1 MFLVMIFYERTFIM
15 KKKLTSVLSIIL
27 AISVILPTITFS
39 ASLNNGQYI
48 TSQGACVMDYQT
60 GEVLYQYNGNTPRVP
75 ASMTKIMNMY
85 CIYEALKNGEI
96 TLDTKVPISQ
106 NVYNKS
112 RNPVYQSMLPLNYNT
127 TYTVNEMMDVI
138 VVYSASGA
146 AVAMAE
152 LIGGGSEA
160 KFVERMNN
168 TAKKMGIDAY
178 YYDSCGI
185 ANNKVSPIAMATLAR
200 NIIKEYTDILK
211 RSAKKSVSFHGNS
224 YKTTNHLL
232 DTYYYAGADG
242 LKTGTTSAAGY
253 CFCGTAQRNGN
264 RVITV
269 TMSSSST
276 GQRFIDTAR
285 LMDYGFS
292 VLEAKYNTIYFTD
305 RATYINNAEIP
316 TFSYNQKSLIIAEDL
331 KDYGFDVSWNG
342 KDKKL
347 TIKYNKNKKA
357 TPIPTDYYKNK
368 NNKKAF
374 SIIKNNAVKV
384 FLNDG
389 LKEYEI
395 KDIYNVNGYMCI
407 AVNALSDIYDIK
419 WSDNNKRADI
429 SVSEKKPKAVLPNG
443 EELTSASA
451 YIMDFETG
459 NTLYEFDAD
468 TQKACA
474 SIAKMMSVYVI
485 LDQIKAGKITP
496 ETIVPISE
504 NVYNLSRN
512 ENYKMMVNLH
522 YDEEYT
528 VDEMLDMI
536 VIFSSAACVTA
547 VAELISGSE
556 TEFVKLMNE
565 KAKEIGIG
573 SVFYN
578 GTGVCLNPEVDKENM
593 MSCREI
599 AKMTKKMI
607 EDYPEVLERT
617 KCASVE
623 FHGNTYYN
631 LNKLFT
637 DFYYEGADGFKN
649 GMTDASGYCMAG
661 TAALDG
667 KRVITVTLPSNSNE
681 ARFTDSIKMF
691 DYGLSKLGVD
701 TSGTQEKEEIKLDE
715 TKEVKVNIDG
725 NYEVPFTDQSPVIK
739 DNRVLVPVRIVME
752 TLEKKV
758 EWSEKTR
765 EITIKDDVVKVV
777 LKVNSKTMVKETI
790 NPIDNTITKE
800 EITLDCAPTIISGR
814 TLLPIRAV
822 VEAFG
827 AAVIWEEETQT
838 VLIVAG
844 VC

>member
-1 MFLVMIFYERTFIM
+1 M
-15 KKKLTSVLSIIL
+15 KKRFVSIFSMVL
-27 AISVILPTITFS
+27 AITMLVSTVANAATLK
-39 ASLNNGQYI
+39 NGQYI
-48 TSQGACVMDYQT
+48 SSAGACVMDFAS
-60 GEVLYQYNGNTPRVP
+60 GEVLYEYNGNTPRVP

-112 RNPVYQSMLPLNYNT
+112 RNSVYQSVLPLHYNT

-152 LIGGGSEA
+152 LIGGGNEA
-160 KFVERMNN
+160 NFVARMND

-185 ANNKVSPIAMATLAR
+185 TNNKVSPIAMATLAR
-200 NIIKEYTDILK
+200 NIIKDYPDILK
-211 RSAKKSVSFHGNS
+211 RSAKKSVSFHGNT

-232 DTYYYAGADG
+232 DTYYYSGADG
-242 LKTGTTSAAGY
+242 LKTGTTPAAGY
-253 CFCGTAQRNGN
+253 CFCGTAVRNGN
-264 RVITV
+264 RVISV

-285 LMDYGFS
+285 LLDYGFS
-292 VLEAKYNTIYFTD
+292 AIEAKYNTIYFTD
-305 RATYINNAEIP
+305 KSAFINNAEVP
-316 TFSYNQKSLIIAEDL
+316 TFVHRGAEEKSLVVAEDL
-331 KDYGFDVSWNG
+331 KDYGFNVTWNEG
-342 KDKKL
+342 EKTLYLTYNKDKKVS
-347 TIKYNKNKKA
+347 
-357 TPIPTDYYKNK
+357 PIPIDYYKNK
-368 NNKKAF
+368 NNTKAF
-374 SIIKNNAVKV
+374 SVIKNNTVKV
-384 FLNDG
+384 VLDDG
-389 LKEYEI
+389 EKKHNLE
-395 KDIYNVNGYMCI
+395 DIFNVNGYMCI
-407 AVNALSDIYDIK
+407 SVDELGKIYDLK
-419 WSDNNKRADI
+419 WSDNNKRADLT
-429 SVSEKKPKAVLPNG
+429 VGVKEPKAVLPNG
-443 EELTSASA
+443 EELTSKSA
-451 YIMDFETG
+451 IIMDFDTG

-468 TQKACA
+468 TQRACA
-474 SIAKMMSVYVI
+474 SIAKMMSVYVV
-485 LDQIKAGKITP
+485 LDAIKAGEISLD
-496 ETIVPISE
+496 TIVPISE

-512 ENYKMMVNLH
+512 ENYKMMVNLE

-547 VAELISGSE
+547 VAELLCGTE
-556 TEFVKLMNE
+556 KEFVVRMNE

-578 GTGVCLNPEVDKENM
+578 GTGVCLNPETDKENM
-593 MSCREI
+593 MSPREI
-599 AKMTKKMI
+599 AVMTKAMI

-623 FHGNTYYN
+623 FHSNTYYN

-649 GMTDASGYCMAG
+649 GMTEASGYCMCG
-661 TAALDG
+661 TASLDG

-691 DYGLSKLGVD
+691 DYGFSKLGVD
-701 TSGTQEKEEIKLDE
+701 TSGAQEKEEIKIDE
-715 TKEVKVNIDG
+715 SKEVKVNIDG
-725 NYEVPFTDQSPVIK
+725 NYEVPFTDQAPVIMN
-739 DNRVLVPVRIVME
+739 NRVLVPVRIVLE

-758 EWSEKTR
+758 DWNDTTK
-765 EITIKDDVVKVV
+765 EITVSDDVVKLT
-777 LKVNSKTMVKETI
+777 LKVNSNIMIKETT
-790 NPIDNTITKE
+790 NPIDNTVTKE
-800 EITLDCAPTIISGR
+800 EVVLDMAPTVINNR

>member
-1 MFLVMIFYERTFIM
+1 MR
-15 KKKLTSVLSIIL
+15 KKLISLLSFVL
-27 AISVILPTITFS
+27 TITLVLPSFAQA
-39 ASLNNGQYI
+39 ASLRNGQYI
-48 TSQGACVMDYQT
+48 TSQGACVMDFES
-60 GEVLYQYNGNTPRVP
+60 GEVLYEYNGNTPRVP

-96 TLDTKVPISQ
+96 TLDTKVPISK

-112 RNPVYQSMLPLNYNT
+112 RNPVYQSMLPLYYNT
-127 TYTVNEMMDVI
+127 TYTVNEMMDII

-152 LIGGGSEA
+152 LIGGSEE
-160 KFVERMNN
+160 KFVQRMNA
-168 TAKKMGIDAY
+168 TAKRMGIDAY

-200 NIIKEYTDILK
+200 NIIKEYPDILK
-211 RSAKKSVSFHGNS
+211 RSAKKSVSFHGNT

-232 DTYYYAGADG
+232 DTYYYEGADG
-242 LKTGTTSAAGY
+242 LKTGTTPAAGY
-253 CFCGTAQRNGN
+253 CFCGTATRNGN
-264 RVITV
+264 RVISV

-285 LMDYGFS
+285 LLDYGFS
-292 VLEAKYNTIYFTD
+292 VLETKYNTIYFTD
-305 RATYINNAEIP
+305 KTTFINNAEVP
-316 TFSYNQKSLIIAEDL
+316 TFVYNGAHTKSVIIAEDL
-331 KDYGFDVSWNG
+331 KDYGFDVKWNS

-347 TIKYNKNKKA
+347 TLTYNKNKKV
-357 TPIPTDYYKNK
+357 TPIPMDYYKNK
-368 NNKKAF
+368 NNLKAY
-374 SIIKNNAVKV
+374 SIVKNNSVKV
-384 FLNDG
+384 ALNDG
-389 LKEYEI
+389 AKEHEI
-395 KDIYNVNGYMCI
+395 TDIYNINGYMCLS
-407 AVNALSDIYDIK
+407 VDALGEIYDTK
-419 WSDNNKRADI
+419 WSDDKKRADI
-429 SVSEKKPKAVLPNG
+429 TVTQKVPKPILPDG
-443 EELTSASA
+443 SELTSESA

-468 TQKACA
+468 TQRACA
-474 SIAKMMSVYVI
+474 SIAKMMSVYVV
-485 LDQIKAGKITP
+485 LDAIKNGETTLD
-496 ETIVPISE
+496 TIVPISE

-512 ENYKMMVNLH
+512 ENYKMMVNLE
-522 YDEEYT
+522 YNEEYT

-547 VAELISGSE
+547 VAELLSGSE
-556 TEFVKLMNE
+556 KEFVVRMNE

-578 GTGVCLNPEVDKENM
+578 GTGVCLNPAVDKENM
-593 MSCREI
+593 MSAREI
-599 AKMTKKMI
+599 AKMAKKMI
-607 EDYPEVLERT
+607 EDYPEVIERT

-623 FHGNTYYN
+623 FHGKTYYN

-649 GMTDASGYCMAG
+649 GMTEASGYCMCA
-661 TAALDG
+661 TALVNG

-691 DYGLSKLGVD
+691 DYGFKTLGVD
-701 TSGTQEKEEIKLDE
+701 TSGAQQKDEIKVDE
-715 TKEVKVNIDG
+715 SKEIKVNIDG
-725 NYEVPFTDQSPVIK
+725 NYEVPFKDQKPVFAN
-739 DNRVLVPVRIVME
+739 NRVLVPVRVVLE

-758 EWSEKTR
+758 SWNEKTK
-765 EITIKDDVVKVV
+765 EITVNDDLVKVV
-777 LKVNSKTMVKETI
+777 LKVNSKTMVKETT
-790 NPIDNTITKE
+790 NPIDNTVAKE
-800 EITLDCAPTIISGR
+800 EITLDCAPTIINGR
-814 TLLPIRAV
+814 TVLPIRAV

-827 AAVIWEEETQT
+827 AAVIWEEDTQT